1 MKMNEDMRKVM
12 MAGLGALSVLA
23 EKTQETVE
31 SLAKKGEE
39 ALDHGQV
46 LNERLR
52 HKIKQ
57 TIRDDKP
64 DAQPGKEDI
73 LGALDHLSPDELKE
87 IKEKIKSLKH
97 DGE

>member
-1 MKMNEDMRKVM
+1 MKINEDVRKVM

-23 EKTQETVE
+23 EKTQETVD

-57 TIRDDKP
+57 AFHDGKP
-64 DAQPGKEDI
+64 DTQPGKDDV
-73 LGALDHLSPDELKE
+73 LNALDRMSPDELRE
-87 IKEKIKSLKH
+87 VKEKLKSLRH

>member
-1 MKMNEDMRKVM
+1 MKINEDIRKVM

-31 SLAKKGEE
+31 SLAQKGEE

-52 HKIKQ
+52 HKIRQ
-57 TIRDDKP
+57 AIRDEKP
-64 DAQPGKEDI
+64 DAQPGKDDI
-73 LGALDHLSPDELKE
+73 LNALDQLSPGELKE

>member
-1 MKMNEDMRKVM
+1 MKINEDVRKVM

-31 SLAKKGEE
+31 SLAQKGEE

-52 HKIKQ
+52 YKIKQ
-57 TIRDDKP
+57 AIHDEKAETKSDKQ
-64 DAQPGKEDI
+64 DV
-73 LGALDHLSPDELKE
+73 LNALDRLSPDELRE
-87 IKEKIKSLKH
+87 VKEKLKALRH
-97 DGE
+97 DGD

>member
-1 MKMNEDMRKVM
+1 MKINEDVRKVM

-52 HKIKQ
+52 HTIKQ
-57 TIRDDKP
+57 AIHDEKP
-64 DAQPGKEDI
+64 ETQPGKDDI
-73 LGALDHLSPDELKE
+73 LSALDRLSPEELRE
-87 IKEKIKSLKH
+87 IKEKLKSLRH

>member
-1 MKMNEDMRKVM
+1 MKINEDVRKVM

-57 TIRDDKP
+57 AIHDEKP
-64 DAQPGKEDI
+64 DARPGKDDV
-73 LGALDHLSPDELKE
+73 LNALDRLSPDELRE
-87 IKEKIKSLKH
+87 VKEKLKSLKH